1 MEQGKNGALSAEVVV
16 IGGGGA
22 GLAAAVAAMEEGAR
36 DVIVLESRRSTGGNS
51 SLAAG
56 AFSLGGPGQKKEG
69 LTDEIDDFF
78 QKTMSYSHWRN
89 NPRLVRAL
97 IEKACDF
104 VPWLEGQG
112 VEFEWDESTLG
123 IPMYRVKGVARG
135 GATILK
141 ALTKRCEE
149 LGVGIA
155 CETRARKLLVDSTG
169 KVTGVF
175 AEGKSGKIRV
185 ASRSVVI
192 ATGGFAGNRELI
204 KKYFPGFKKDDAV
217 PLGGIP
223 HQGDGLL
230 MAREIGAGFDG
241 FAFLEMSLFVFGD
254 SRYLAILAKNA
265 DTIWVNRKGERFV
278 NESIV
283 WPEAANAVYRQPGKY
298 FYSLF
303 DEKNKQQLFNNPLT
317 GLERHS
323 VPEGSWPDQA
333 EKDLRAYTEQGIVK
347 ITDSIEEMA
356 EWIGAS
362 PETLQKTIDEYN
374 ACCEMGHDIFVKEP
388 GHLRPLTTPPF
399 YGIRHGVS
407 LLATHGDLRVN
418 DHMEVLDEKDNPI
431 PGLFAAG
438 DDTGGVDSDTY
449 NMDLP
454 GHSFGFAINTG
465 RIAGE
470 NAVKYRAADRSEH
483 R

>member
-1 MEQGKNGALSAEVVV
+1 MEQGNNGDLSAEVVV

-22 GLAAAVAAMEEGAR
+22 GLAAAVTAMEEGAR
-36 DVIVLESRRSTGGNS
+36 SVIVLESRRSTGGNS
-51 SLAAG
+51 SLALG
-56 AFSLGGPGQKKEG
+56 AFSVGGPGQKLED
-69 LTDEIDDFF
+69 LTNEIDGFF
-78 QKTMSYSHWRN
+78 QKTMRYSHWRN

-112 VEFEWDESTLG
+112 VEFEWDESTLVM
-123 IPMYRVKGVARG
+123 PMYRVKGVTRG

-141 ALTKRCEE
+141 ALKKRCED
-149 LGVGIA
+149 LGVRIV
-155 CETRARKLLVDSTG
+155 CETRARKLLMDG
-169 KVTGVF
+169 AEKVTGVL
-175 AEGKSGKIRV
+175 AEGKSGQIWV
-185 ASRSVVI
+185 DARSVVI

-204 KKYFPGFKKDDAV
+204 KKYFPDFKEDDAV

-241 FAFLEMSLFVFGD
+241 LAFLEMSLFVFGD
-254 SRYLAILAKNA
+254 SRHLAILAKNA
-265 DTIWVNRKGERFV
+265 DTLWVNRKGERFV

-303 DEKNKQQLFNNPLT
+303 DEKNKQHLFNKPLR
-317 GLERHS
+317 GLEKHS
-323 VPEGSWPDQA
+323 VSEGSWPDQA
-333 EKDLRAYTEQGIVK
+333 EKDLWAYTHKGRVK
-347 ITDSIEEMA
+347 IGDSIEEMA
-356 EWIGAS
+356 EWIGVS
-362 PETLQKTIDEYN
+362 PEILKKTIEEYN
-374 ACCEMGHDIFVKEP
+374 ACCKMGHDIFIKDP
-388 GHLRPLTTPPF
+388 RHLQPLTTPPF

-418 DHMEVLDEKDNPI
+418 DHMEVLDKEDNAI

-438 DDTGGVDSDTY
+438 DDTGSVDSDTY

-470 NAVKYRAADRSEH
+470 NAVKYTASD
-483 R
+483 